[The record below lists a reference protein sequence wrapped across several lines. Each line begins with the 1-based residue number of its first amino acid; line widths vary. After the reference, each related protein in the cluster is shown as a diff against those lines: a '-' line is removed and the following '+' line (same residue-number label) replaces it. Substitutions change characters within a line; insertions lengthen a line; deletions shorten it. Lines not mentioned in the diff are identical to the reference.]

1 MTFGCVQSKPAICE
15 KYHETCG
22 LSSFG
27 MLPANQPGVAV
38 AQRKAET
45 EGKVEFPS
53 ETAWGKGVAAASQ
66 PGCWKGERGRRASG
80 TLPQTTVFLRVVP
93 LPGASEESPSVDVY
107 KLARDISSAL
117 VPLLPHR
124 LPRPNPTL
132 SGYIKGAKAINPV
145 VISKV
150 DFHQPPAKHRGLC
163 LSGMVLRFPVTK
175 NDNTFLV
182 SIQEMH
188 WLGAPQIA

>member
-53 ETAWGKGVAAASQ
+53 ETAWGEGS
-66 PGCWKGERGRRASG
+66 GCSFTARVLERRAGQESIWNSPSNHC
-80 TLPQTTVFLRVVP
+80 LPARGP
-93 LPGASEESPSVDVY
+93 LAGASEESPSVDVY

-175 NDNTFLV
+175 MTTLF
-182 SIQEMH
+182 
-188 WLGAPQIA
+188 